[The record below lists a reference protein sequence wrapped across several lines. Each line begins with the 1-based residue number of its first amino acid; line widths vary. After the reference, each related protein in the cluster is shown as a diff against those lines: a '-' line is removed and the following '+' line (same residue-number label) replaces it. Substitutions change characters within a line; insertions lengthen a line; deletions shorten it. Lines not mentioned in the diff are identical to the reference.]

1 MLRIPISC
9 SEFYEKYF
17 EKQHC
22 YAPSVI
28 DGRIFTWDELDELLF
43 SLDPKKQDD
52 MKIMLEGRVSMEEY
66 SSKYQDLNEIRYKMM
81 SDKLGEILE
90 SGATM
95 VINRLDLK
103 SKKIA
108 MICQSLSDLYSLKTV
123 ANGYFALGG
132 VGAFGKHWDTH
143 DVFAIQLLGKKRWR
157 VFGSTFPLPLEHQT
171 SSCVKDTCPEIT
183 VFDGILN
190 AGDLLYVPRGWWH
203 EVTPMAN
210 EPSFHLAI
218 GGHTAKLLDYLMW
231 VANDLLPM
239 QELARTSA
247 IGQERSLHQFAS
259 LVAEALSDFNIYSR
273 FCDEIELM
281 KNDCE
286 IFDIKS
292 IVR

>member
-17 EKQHC
+17 EKQHR

-28 DGRIFTWDELDELLF
+28 DGRIFTWDELDDLLF

-66 SSKYQDLNEIRYKMM
+66 SSKYQDLNEIRYKVM

-171 SSCVKDTCPEIT
+171 SSYVKDTCPEVA

-203 EVTPMAN
+203 EVAPMAN

-218 GGHTAKLLDYLMW
+218 GAHTAKLLDYLIW

-259 LVAEALSDFNIYSR
+259 LVAKTLSDFNIYSR
-273 FCDEIELM
+273 FCGEIELM